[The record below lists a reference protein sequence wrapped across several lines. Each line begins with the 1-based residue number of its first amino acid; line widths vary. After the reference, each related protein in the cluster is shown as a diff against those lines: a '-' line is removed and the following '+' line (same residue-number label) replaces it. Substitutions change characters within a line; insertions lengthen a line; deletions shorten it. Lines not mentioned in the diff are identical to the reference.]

1 MDFRLG
7 GSGSESIATDA
18 DEFGV
23 SVVFWV
29 DVVFHSFRSITRKE
43 GIIKPVGSGGFC
55 SGFKPVLINCGV
67 CDNIAK
73 QLILH
78 TLGCLQTC
86 LRQLRSWKQKKRVE
100 VQCFDKHWRERIK
113 SMKAIS
119 LMEMLKAGVHF
130 GHKTSLWNP
139 KMAPFIYTQRNNI
152 HIIDLEKTKNKLAEA
167 TAYAKDLASRG
178 GVILFVGTKRQ
189 SKDPVRKA
197 AESCGMPYVVTRW
210 LGGTFTNFR
219 TIQRTVKKMERM
231 ERLIADNEIVK
242 YTKKEQMMIKR
253 ELEKM
258 KVIFAGIKDM
268 KKLPEA
274 IFCLDVKYDHIPV
287 EEARQSKVKV
297 LGLVDTNCD
306 PSKID
311 YPIPSNDDAIKV
323 ITYMADAMAE
333 AIREGKGMAA
343 VPEAKTE
350 PAPAEA
356 AKK

>member
-1 MDFRLG
+1 
-7 GSGSESIATDA
+7 
-18 DEFGV
+18 
-23 SVVFWV
+23 
-29 DVVFHSFRSITRKE
+29 
-43 GIIKPVGSGGFC
+43 
-55 SGFKPVLINCGV
+55 
-67 CDNIAK
+67 
-73 QLILH
+73 
-78 TLGCLQTC
+78 
-86 LRQLRSWKQKKRVE
+86 
-100 VQCFDKHWRERIK
+100 
-113 SMKAIS
+113 
-119 LMEMLKAGVHF
+119 MEMLKAGVHF